1 MGTILRLAFGVGCLV
16 GAAWLF
22 RYGFFYEG
30 FFASL
35 TLYFFP
41 IVIGL
46 AFAGAYH
53 IWETLR
59 DIWET
64 LRDWK

>member
-1 MGTILRLAFGVGCLV
+1 MVNILRLVFGVGCLV

-30 FFASL
+30 FFAGWMGRAL
-35 TLYFFP
+35 TMGWVFL
-41 IVIGL
+41 IAISL

-59 DIWET
+59 D
-64 LRDWK
+64 WK